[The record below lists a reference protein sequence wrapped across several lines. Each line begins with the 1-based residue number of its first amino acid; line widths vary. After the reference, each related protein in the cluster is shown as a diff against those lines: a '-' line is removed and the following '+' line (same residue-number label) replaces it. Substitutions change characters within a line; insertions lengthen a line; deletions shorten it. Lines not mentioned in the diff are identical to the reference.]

1 MPGPEYALIERTIP
15 GDDSRP
21 RDPEQV
27 LLAYADREG
36 LQVLDLGCGD
46 GRAVDLVKRLRDA
59 AYTGVD
65 IEASPEVRSRMREDA
80 RFVTYDGVAL
90 PFADA
95 AFDVVYSRQVFEHI
109 RHPDTV
115 AAEVC
120 RVLKPG
126 GVFIGSLS
134 YLEPYHSF
142 SIFNFTPYGV
152 FRLLEDNGLH
162 LRSMW
167 PGAEGFSLMVRQMT
181 NRRIGRLQLAYP
193 LIDAIG
199 TVARWS
205 YRKRNYLKLR
215 FAGHI
220 TFIAEKSATGGN

>member
-1 MPGPEYALIERTIP
+1 MPGPEYDLIERTIP
-15 GDDSRP
+15 GEDSRP
-21 RDPEQV
+21 RDPEQI
-27 LLAYADREG
+27 LLTYADGEG

-46 GRAVDLVKRLRDA
+46 GRAVDLVKRLGDA

-65 IEASPEVRSRMREDA
+65 IEVSPEVRSRMREDA

-95 AFDVVYSRQVFEHI
+95 AFDIVYSRQVFEHI

-152 FRLLEDNGLH
+152 FRLLEDNGLR

-199 TVARWS
+199 TVARWNHK
-205 YRKRNYLKLR
+205 KRNYLKLR

-220 TFIAEKSATGGN
+220 TFIADRPAD